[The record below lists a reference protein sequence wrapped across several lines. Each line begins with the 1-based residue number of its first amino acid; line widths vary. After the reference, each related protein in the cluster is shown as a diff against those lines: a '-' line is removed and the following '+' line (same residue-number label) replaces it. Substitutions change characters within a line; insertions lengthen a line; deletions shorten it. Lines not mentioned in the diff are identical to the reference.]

1 MSDPRRA
8 LQVAAP
14 VVVAVVAA
22 ALAWSRLNSDQ
33 KAGKAPL
40 ADRTRVR
47 VEVAISAGRDSA
59 PEPIPLESAVV
70 VADAADLDELLRLN
84 RAALASLRA
93 KEYAAAVRDFRSA
106 LALDPSNEVLLLN
119 LSRALAQWG
128 DAELR
133 GGRLKEALIYLE
145 EAVSLHR
152 DGGESGSLL
161 AYAFLR
167 TGRRDQ
173 AAAMLDATLDEYP
186 ESIPALRLAGE
197 IEFLRGELDPAVG
210 YLERAIKLAP
220 GERAIE
226 ERLVFYRA
234 EQARLSTYLRVQST
248 RFEAMYPAEN
258 TAIRPHLED
267 LLLDLEA
274 ASNDVNALLG
284 LAPTDRVLVLLLPP
298 EEYYAS
304 APNWSDGLYDG
315 RIRIPVSDYGAQ
327 SERLRATFR
336 HEYTHAALHRVGPAV
351 PTWLHEGFAQFVE
364 GMPVDEARTALR
376 DQPGLMPS
384 ATRLA
389 GDWTRWTDRTEVRGA
404 YAYALSLAGWMVDH
418 YGADALARLVRGLEY
433 SGFEDAFQGSVGAC
447 FEEVESAHRAALLN
461 SQ

>member
-1 MSDPRRA
+1 MSDLHHA
-8 LQVAAP
+8 LRVAAP
-14 VVVAVVAA
+14 FVVAVVAGV
-22 ALAWSRLNSDQ
+22 LVWNRLGSDQ
-33 KAGKAPL
+33 EAGEAPL

-47 VEVAISAGRDSA
+47 VEDAISSGRASA
-59 PEPIPLESAVV
+59 PELAPLESAVV
-70 VADAADLDELLRLN
+70 VADAANLDELLRLN

-93 KEYAAAVRDFRSA
+93 KDYAAAVRDFRA
-106 LALDPSNEVLLLN
+106 ALDLEPGNEILLLN

-133 GGRLKEALIYLE
+133 GGRLQVALTHLE

-152 DGGESGSLL
+152 DGGENGSML
-161 AYAFLR
+161 AYGLLR
-167 TGRRDQ
+167 TGRRDR
-173 AAAMLDATLDEYP
+173 AASVLKATLNEYP

-226 ERLVFYRA
+226 ERLAFYRA

-258 TAIRPHLED
+258 TAIRPHLEN

-274 ASNDVNALLG
+274 ASNDVTALLG

-298 EEYYAS
+298 EEYFAS

-315 RIRIPVSDYGAQ
+315 RIRIPVSDYGTQ
-327 SERLRATFR
+327 SERLRSTFR

-351 PTWLHEGFAQFVE
+351 PTWLHEGLAQYVE
-364 GMPVDEARTALR
+364 GMSVDRARTALR
-376 DQPGLMPS
+376 DQPGSMPS
-384 ATRLA
+384 AIRLA
-389 GDWTRWTDRTEVRGA
+389 GDWTRWTDGTEVQGA
-404 YAYALSLAGWMVDH
+404 YAYALSLAGWMVDQ
-418 YGADALARLVRGLEY
+418 YGADALARLVRGLEHN
-433 SGFEDAFQGSVGAC
+433 GFEDAFQGSFGAG